1 MSKTVTLT
9 ITLPSDPENEVPHT
23 TLTGDDIETAE
34 EIMALATTL
43 YSTAHK
49 LLTTVIDRE
58 AATRLMQ
65 LVHETAAEKFQED

>member
-9 ITLPSDPENEVPHT
+9 ITLPEDLEHEAPDID
-23 TLTGDDIETAE
+23 LDGDTIETAE